1 MALRIRRIGLDDTPS
16 AQLSL
21 EALARVLRP
30 TIVSEVIDRCAARE
44 KRAPKLPASAVLLLL
59 CLAMNLYSSEC
70 LTHVLFRLAGR
81 MRWLLADPNA
91 LRVSK
96 GALCQARYRL
106 GARPLVELFRRV
118 CKPLATPATPGAFLF
133 GLRLMALDGTLI
145 DAPDTPGNVRAFGK
159 RRAPRGQ
166 SAWPQ
171 VRVVAMSECA
181 THAVCEAGVWPHDF
195 DERVAGGRLLP
206 RGVKGRDAPFV
217 GPGVPQL
224 RDGSGRPGQR
234 RPPSRAP
241 ATLKARLVR
250 TLADGTKLVLIRRRR
265 PPTPSEEERLR
276 GERTL
281 VMVRLVRYTLED
293 QIPSWPS
300 AGASP
305 DQLAAR
311 LRKRPRTGSGP
322 RLPRSLGVRAR
333 RGRDE
338 NPPAPAPQGRY
349 YAPRG
354 PWASFQEVY
363 PGLFTKPSFVDE

>member
-224 RDGSGRPGQR
+224 RDGSGRPGF
-234 RPPSRAP
+234 
-241 ATLKARLVR
+241 
-250 TLADGTKLVLIRRRR
+250 G
-265 PPTPSEEERLR
+265 
-276 GERTL
+276 
-281 VMVRLVRYTLED
+281 
-293 QIPSWPS
+293 PSWPAAPTFS
-300 AGASP
+300 GACHAKGAAGSHARRWHQAGPHKAASPSQRGGASSRGTNLGDGALGPLHLGGP
-305 DQLAAR
+305 DPVLAIGWSIA
-311 LRKRPRTGSGP
+311 
-322 RLPRSLGVRAR
+322 
-333 RGRDE
+333 
-338 NPPAPAPQGRY
+338 
-349 YAPRG
+349 
-354 PWASFQEVY
+354 
-363 PGLFTKPSFVDE
+363 